1 MKNQGSDGFMGEEY
15 LTFEGEIIQFI
26 YRFFQKIKSHVM
38 RSVLPWHQSIWR
50 DYEKKKKKK
59 KKHYRTV
66 FPMTVNAK
74 SLIKQL
80 TGYLNLLIMD
90 TYKTPT
96 SDIILYSQNR
106 ILSSYS
112 DIYSESPSVVSDTLQ
127 SCGPW
132 NSPGQNTGMGCL
144 SLLQGIFPTQGSNP
158 GLLHCRQILYQ
169 LSHQGSPLST

>member
-1 MKNQGSDGFMGEEY
+1 
-15 LTFEGEIIQFI
+15 
-26 YRFFQKIKSHVM
+26 M
-38 RSVLPWHQSIWR
+38 RLALPWHQSIWR
-50 DYEKKKKKK
+50 DYERKKKQQN
-59 KKHYRTV
+59 YRTV

-80 TGYLNLLIMD
+80 TGHLNLLIMD

-112 DIYSESPSVVSDTLQ
+112 DIYSESRSIISNTLQ

>member
-1 MKNQGSDGFMGEEY
+1 
-15 LTFEGEIIQFI
+15 
-26 YRFFQKIKSHVM
+26 M
-38 RSVLPWHQSIWR
+38 RR
-50 DYEKKKKKK
+50 KKKKKIT
-59 KKHYRTV
+59 YRTV

-80 TGYLNLLIMD
+80 TGHLNLLIMD
-90 TYKTPT
+90 TYKTLT

-132 NSPGQNTGMGCL
+132 NSPGQNTGMCCL
-144 SLLQGIFPTQGSNP
+144 SLLRGIFPTQGSNP
-158 GLLHCRQILYQ
+158 GLLHCKQIIYQ